1 MARRTKAQVRADK
14 IAATEAR
21 LREEEALLRELKREA
36 AKAEKAEFDAAVL
49 DFGRWLASEVG
60 VDSVEKVAALREA
73 LSDPEDL
80 DSLRAF
86 LEAPSTVADDRND
99 DDGNAVSGTG
109 GSTETDT
116 SEQREDGDGEERSS
130 SKSW

>member
-14 IAATEAR
+14 IEATEAR
-21 LREEEALLRELKREA
+21 LKEEESALRELKREA

-73 LSDPEDL
+73 LSDQRIWIPCAL
-80 DSLRAF
+80 SLRRRA
-86 LEAPSTVADDRND
+86 R
-99 DDGNAVSGTG
+99 
-109 GSTETDT
+109 
-116 SEQREDGDGEERSS
+116 
-130 SKSW
+130 